1 MTLINVIYALLKTDK
16 LRLAH
21 NLSSVYIDYQLQ
33 QAQEE
38 QNQKGT
44 HLCISK
50 TSRSL
55 ALCRVDLAV
64 GINKLNPIKTFCLVN
79 LFCKRP
85 CQQDDE
91 HVLQIFA
98 HDQHTYTLV
107 VSACVWEVVC
117 ESGLQH
123 TFNIYFGCH
132 REQATFLGRKMR
144 VALIQI

>member
-1 MTLINVIYALLKTDK
+1 MTLINLIYALLKTDK

-21 NLSSVYIDYQLQ
+21 NLSSVYIDCQLQ
-33 QAQEE
+33 QAEEE
-38 QNQKGT
+38 QHQKGT
-44 HLCISK
+44 HLYIFK
-50 TSRSL
+50 TCRSL
-55 ALCRVDLAV
+55 ALCPVDLAV

-107 VSACVWEVVC
+107 VSACVCVC
-117 ESGLQH
+117 VGGS
-123 TFNIYFGCH
+123 
-132 REQATFLGRKMR
+132 
-144 VALIQI
+144 V